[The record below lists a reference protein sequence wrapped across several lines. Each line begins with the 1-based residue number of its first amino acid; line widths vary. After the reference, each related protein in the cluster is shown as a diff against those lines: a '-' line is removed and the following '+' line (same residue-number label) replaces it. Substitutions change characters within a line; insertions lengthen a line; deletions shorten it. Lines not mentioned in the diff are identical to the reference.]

1 MPCVEAGNPAEKNH
15 VHKRRMELLR
25 EVVQILIEEVKK
37 GNDISILL
45 SDALPMVFELYG
57 KNKYLESTAD
67 QLEVPA
73 AEQQATDSGAEV
85 PTAAPAK
92 RSLRTAQRVPVEG
105 EAKNALNRDA
115 THEIINRL
123 RFVIVKY
130 ESNNDYA
137 LLLLLKSCYDF
148 ALRNFHFFNPR
159 KVRATPILCVQ

>member
-1 MPCVEAGNPAEKNH
+1 
-15 VHKRRMELLR
+15 MELLR

-57 KNKYLESTAD
+57 SNKHLETTAD
-67 QLEVPA
+67 QQEGLT
-73 AEQQATDSGAEV
+73 AEQQPAEIGTEV

-92 RSLRTAQRVPVEG
+92 RSLRAAQRVPVEG
-105 EAKNALNRDA
+105 EAKNISNRDA

-137 LLLLLKSCYDF
+137 LLLLLRSCHDF

-159 KVRATPILCVQ
+159 KVLLAT

>member
-1 MPCVEAGNPAEKNH
+1 
-15 VHKRRMELLR
+15 MELLR
-25 EVVQILIEEVKK
+25 EVAQILIEEVKK
-37 GNDISILL
+37 ANDISILL
-45 SDALPMVFELYG
+45 SDALPLVFELYG
-57 KNKYLESTAD
+57 RNKYALDAPE
-67 QLEVPA
+67 QQEGQA
-73 AEQQATDSGAEV
+73 AEQQPTEGGPDA

-105 EAKNALNRDA
+105 EAKSGLNRDA

-137 LLLLLKSCYDF
+137 LLLLIKSCYDF

-159 KVRATPILCVQ
+159 KVCA